1 MDTKV
6 RSRQLVCSVIVE
18 ASMFMMDSR
27 DVHDG
32 QQLRVDIMF
41 LYCPSVRRPSVRRP
55 SVRPSV
61 RLSVPLSVTVCQRNS
76 TETTEQNFMKFGR

>member
-18 ASMFMMDSR
+18 AAMFMMDSR
-27 DVHDG
+27 DVHEG
-32 QQLRVDIMF
+32 QQLRVVMYPPTLVGDIMF
-41 LYCPSVRRPSVRRP
+41 MYCP

-61 RLSVPLSVTVCQRNS
+61 RRLSVTQFFSATPLKLLNRIS
-76 TETTEQNFMKFGR
+76 